1 MRNSSRLAARFL
13 LIALA
18 ITLALLSACSS
29 DQKEEA
35 SPTAESAAAV
45 SDVNEEAE
53 TAAPAGTTGNQSPSS
68 SHAALQYSE
77 DGLDIVFS
85 GGGAK
90 SIAQIGALKEL
101 EEQGIAYRRVV
112 GTSSGSIMALMVAA
126 GYSADEMAEAITER
140 TPDGQIILA
149 SFMDVPE
156 SFEDEV
162 VRDSLLFAFFE
173 HFLDTVLPV
182 ETADRLD
189 ESVMH
194 QLLEH
199 PTLREA
205 FSFIEF
211 GGVYA
216 GEQFLAWLE
225 EKLDAD
231 GRNLSQLTL
240 AEFHEETGN
249 DLTAIITDVTDHKM
263 LIVNHRTA
271 PDLPVAWLIRMSM
284 SIPFVYNHVAW
295 QPEWGTYL
303 GRDISGHDIVD
314 GGVGSNFGIE
324 MVVSEEPEFIEAME
338 IEPDRDRVVGLFLND
353 AIPVERAKGT
363 KPAPEESNDPMHGRW
378 LSVKER
384 NQALLT
390 TLLKNHD
397 HFIVRTHPD
406 VVCHLPVG
414 GFDTLEF
421 DMSEERIE
429 LLMANGQEA
438 MRECLQEMELN

>member
-1 MRNSSRLAARFL
+1 MRLILRILSVVMVFSFVLLAACN
-13 LIALA
+13 A
-18 ITLALLSACSS
+18 
-29 DQKEEA
+29 DEKEEP
-35 SPTAESAAAV
+35 SPAVESAETVDDAV
-45 SDVNEEAE
+45 EAGQTTVE
-53 TAAPAGTTGNQSPSS
+53 LPAVAGGSG
-68 SHAALQYSE
+68 LQYSE

-101 EEQGIAYRRVV
+101 EDQGITYRRVV
-112 GTSSGSIMALMVAA
+112 GTSSGSIMALMVAS
-126 GYSADEMAEAITER
+126 GYSADEMVAAITER
-140 TPDGQIILA
+140 TPDGKIILA
-149 SFMDVPE
+149 EFMDIPQTF
-156 SFEDEV
+156 SDET
-162 VRDSLLFAFFE
+162 VRESLLFAIFE
-173 HFLDTVLPV
+173 HALDTLLPV
-182 ETADRLD
+182 ATADALD

-194 QLLEH
+194 KILEH
-199 PTLREA
+199 EALREA

-216 GEQFLAWLE
+216 GEEFLSWLD

-231 GRNLSQLTL
+231 GRNLSKLTL

-271 PDLPVAWLIRMSM
+271 PNLPVAWLIRMSM
-284 SIPFVYNHVAW
+284 SIPFVYNHVPW

-303 GRDISGHDIVD
+303 GQDISGHDIVD

-324 MVVSEEPEFIEAME
+324 MVVSKEPEFIEAMG

-353 AIPVERAKGT
+353 AIPVEAAVGT
-363 KPAPEESNDPMHGRW
+363 KLPIKESDDALHSRW
-378 LSVKER
+378 SSVKDR

-390 TLLKNHD
+390 TFLKNHD

-414 GFDTLEF
+414 GFDTMEF
-421 DMSEERIE
+421 DMSQERISI
-429 LLMANGQEA
+429 LLASGQEA
-438 MRECLQEMELN
+438 MRECLGEMDLE

>member
-1 MRNSSRLAARFL
+1 MRYVKKLLLAAL
-13 LIALA
+13 VVA
-18 ITLALLSACSS
+18 LALLAACNAN
-29 DQKEEA
+29 EEEGQP
-35 SPTAESAAAV
+35 PTAESSELV
-45 SDVNEEAE
+45 SDAVDTAE
-53 TAAPAGTTGNQSPSS
+53 TAVEQPTASGRT
-68 SHAALQYSE
+68 ALQSSE

-101 EEQGIAYRRVV
+101 EEQGISYRRVV
-112 GTSSGSIMALMVAA
+112 GTSSGSIMALMVAS
-126 GYSADEMAEAITER
+126 GYSADEMAAAITER
-140 TPDGQIILA
+140 TPDGKIVLA
-149 SFMDVPE
+149 KFMDVPD
-156 SFEDEV
+156 SFSDET
-162 VRDSLLFAFFE
+162 VRESLLFAIFE
-173 HFLDTVLPV
+173 HALDTLLPLDTVD
-182 ETADRLD
+182 ALD

-194 QLLEH
+194 KILEH
-199 PTLREA
+199 EALREA

-216 GEQFLAWLE
+216 GEEFLAWLD

-231 GRNLSQLTL
+231 GRDYSGLTL

-263 LIVNHRTA
+263 LIINHRTA

-303 GRDISGHDIVD
+303 GNDISGHDIVD

-324 MVVSEEPEFIEAME
+324 MVVSEEPEFIEAMG

-353 AIPVERAKGT
+353 AIPVEAAVGT
-363 KPAPEESNDPMHGRW
+363 RPLVAESDDPLHSRW
-378 LSVKER
+378 SSVKDR

-421 DMSEERIE
+421 DMSEERVEI
-429 LLMANGQEA
+429 LMASGQEA
-438 MRECLQEMELN
+438 MRECLQEMDLE

>member
-1 MRNSSRLAARFL
+1 MVKNKILL
-13 LIALA
+13 LILIIASLIA
-18 ITLALLSACSS
+18 SVACNE
-29 DQKEEA
+29 DREEQS
-35 SPTAESAAAV
+35 SPTAVPA
-45 SDVNEEAE
+45 DTDPE
-53 TAAPAGTTGNQSPSS
+53 TVGSIDSS
-68 SHAALQYSE
+68 GDSALQSSP

-101 EEQGIAYRRVV
+101 EDRDISYRRVV
-112 GTSSGSIMALMVAA
+112 GTSSGSIMALMVAS
-126 GYSADEMAEAITER
+126 GYSADEMVAAITER
-140 TPDGQIILA
+140 TPDGKIILA
-149 SFMDVPE
+149 KFMDVPQ
-156 SFEDEV
+156 SFSDET
-162 VRDSLLFAFFE
+162 VRESLLFAFFE
-173 HFLDTVLPV
+173 HFLDSFLPV

-194 QLLEH
+194 QILEH
-199 PTLREA
+199 QALREA

-216 GEQFLAWLE
+216 GEEFLSWLN

-231 GRNLSQLTL
+231 GRNYSQLTL
-240 AEFHEETGN
+240 KEFHEATGN

-263 LIVNHRTA
+263 LIINHRTA

-303 GRDISGHDIVD
+303 GQDISGHDIVD
-314 GGVGSNFGIE
+314 GGLGSNFGIE
-324 MVVSEEPEFIEAME
+324 MVVSQEPEFIEAMG

-353 AIPVERAKGT
+353 AIPVEAAQGT
-363 KPAPEESNDPMHGRW
+363 KPENEEPDDPMHRRW
-378 LSVKER
+378 STVKER

-390 TLLKNHD
+390 TFLKNHD

-421 DMSEERIE
+421 DMSDERIE
-429 LLMANGQEA
+429 ILMNSGREA
-438 MRECLQEMELN
+438 MRECLAEMGQ

>member
-1 MRNSSRLAARFL
+1 MQSSTRFIIALLLLLLVLLAACNGEGEKVPSPASTDITSFDDGSDGGESSVSL
-13 LIALA
+13 PVIA
-18 ITLALLSACSS
+18 SGS
-29 DQKEEA
+29 
-35 SPTAESAAAV
+35 
-45 SDVNEEAE
+45 
-53 TAAPAGTTGNQSPSS
+53 G
-68 SHAALQYSE
+68 LQYSE

-90 SIAQIGALKEL
+90 SIAQVGALKEL
-101 EEQGIAYRRVV
+101 EERGITYRRVV

-126 GYSADEMAEAITER
+126 GYSADEMVAAMSER
-140 TPDGQIILA
+140 TPDGKIILA
-149 SFMDVPE
+149 KFMDVPQ
-156 SFEDEV
+156 SFDDQT
-162 VRDSLLFAFFE
+162 VRESLLFAFFE
-173 HFLDTVLPV
+173 HFLDTFLPL
-182 ETADRLD
+182 ETADKLD
-189 ESVMH
+189 ESAMH
-194 QLLEH
+194 ELLEH
-199 PTLREA
+199 EALREA

-216 GEQFLAWLE
+216 GEAFFAWLI
-225 EKLDAD
+225 EKLDEG
-231 GRNLSQLTL
+231 GRNYSDLTL
-240 AEFHEETGN
+240 AEFHEATGN

-263 LIVNHRTA
+263 LIINHRTA

-295 QPEWGTYL
+295 QSEWGTYL
-303 GRDISGHDIVD
+303 GADISGHDIVD

-324 MVVSEEPEFIEAME
+324 MVVSHEPEFIEAMG

-353 AIPVERAKGT
+353 EIMVEGAEGT
-363 KPAPEESNDPMHGRW
+363 KPDEEAQDDPMHSRW
-378 LSVKER
+378 SNVKER

-421 DMSEERIE
+421 DMSDERIA
-429 LLMANGQEA
+429 LLMESGREA
-438 MRECLQEMELN
+438 MRQCLEEMELE

>member
-1 MRNSSRLAARFL
+1 
-13 LIALA
+13 LIP
-18 ITLALLSACSS
+18 LALLVACNAGER
-29 DQKEEA
+29 EE
-35 SPTAESAAAV
+35 STPAAV
-45 SDVNEEAE
+45 SSE
-53 TAAPAGTTGNQSPSS
+53 TADGDIDLGQSNVALPGAAGGSG
-68 SHAALQYSE
+68 LQYSE

-90 SIAQIGALKEL
+90 SIAQVGALKEL
-101 EEQGIAYRRVV
+101 EDRGITYRRVV
-112 GTSSGSIMALMVAA
+112 GTSSGSIMALMVAS
-126 GYSADEMAEAITER
+126 GYSADEMVAAITER
-140 TPDGQIILA
+140 TPDGKIILA
-149 SFMDVPE
+149 KFMDIPE
-156 SFEDEV
+156 SFDDET
-162 VRDSLLFAFFE
+162 VRESLLFALFE
-173 HFLDTVLPV
+173 HFLDIFLPLD
-182 ETADRLD
+182 TADKLD
-189 ESVMH
+189 ESIMH
-194 QLLEH
+194 KALEH
-199 PTLREA
+199 QALREA

-216 GEQFLAWLE
+216 GEEFLAWLD

-240 AEFHEETGN
+240 AEFHEQTGN

-303 GRDISGHDIVD
+303 GDDISGHDIVD
-314 GGVGSNFGIE
+314 GGLGSNFGIE
-324 MVVSEEPEFIEAME
+324 MVVSQEPEFIEAMG

-353 AIPVERAKGT
+353 AIPVEAAEGT
-363 KPAPEESNDPMHGRW
+363 KPPVKESDDPMHSRW
-378 LSVKER
+378 ATVKDR

-390 TLLKNHD
+390 TFLKNHD

-421 DMSEERIE
+421 DMSDDRIQI
-429 LLMANGQEA
+429 LMNSGQEA
-438 MRECLQEMELN
+438 MRECLQDMDLQ

>member
-1 MRNSSRLAARFL
+1 M
-13 LIALA
+13 LIS
-18 ITLALLSACSS
+18 LALLVACNL
-29 DQKEEA
+29 DEKEEP
-35 SPTAESAAAV
+35 SPAAES
-45 SDVNEEAE
+45 SE
-53 TAAPAGTTGNQSPSS
+53 TVDDGVDTGETIVDSPSVAGGS
-68 SHAALQYSE
+68 GLQYSE

-90 SIAQIGALKEL
+90 SIAQVGALKEL
-101 EEQGIAYRRVV
+101 EDQGITYRRVV

-126 GYSADEMAEAITER
+126 GYSADEMVAAITER
-140 TPDGQIILA
+140 TPDGKIILA
-149 SFMDVPE
+149 KFMDVPE
-156 SFEDEV
+156 SFDDEV

-173 HFLDTVLPV
+173 HFLDSFLPLD
-182 ETADRLD
+182 TADRLD
-189 ESVMH
+189 ESAMH
-194 QLLEH
+194 KLLEH
-199 PTLREA
+199 QALREA

-216 GEQFLAWLE
+216 GEEFLTWLD

-240 AEFHEETGN
+240 AEFHKKTGN

-263 LIVNHRTA
+263 LIINHRTA

-284 SIPFVYNHVAW
+284 SIPFVYNHVIW

-303 GRDISGHDIVD
+303 GDDINGHDIVD
-314 GGVGSNFGIE
+314 GGLGSNFGIE
-324 MVVSEEPEFIEAME
+324 MVVSQEPEFIEAMG

-353 AIPVERAKGT
+353 AIPVEAAEGT
-363 KPAPEESNDPMHGRW
+363 KPIVEESDDPMHLRW
-378 LSVKER
+378 STVKER

-390 TLLKNHD
+390 TFLKNHD

-421 DMSEERIE
+421 DMSDERIQI
-429 LLMANGQEA
+429 LLNSGQEA
-438 MRECLQEMELN
+438 MRECLQKMDLD

>member
-1 MRNSSRLAARFL
+1 MKYSANHAARLLLVTMAISLAFL
-13 LIALA
+13 V
-18 ITLALLSACSS
+18 ACNS
-29 DQKEEA
+29 DQKEEP
-35 SPTAESAAAV
+35 SSTAESAPAV
-45 SDVNEEAE
+45 NDVKEEAE
-53 TAAPAGTTGNQSPSS
+53 TAVDQPASS
-68 SHAALQYSE
+68 GRTALQSSE

-101 EEQGIAYRRVV
+101 EEQGISYRRVV
-112 GTSSGSIMALMVAA
+112 GTSSGSIMALMVAS
-126 GYSADEMAEAITER
+126 GYSADEMEAAITER
-140 TPDGQIILA
+140 TPDGKIVLA
-149 SFMDVPE
+149 KFMDVPE
-156 SFEDEV
+156 SFPDEV
-162 VRDSLLFAFFE
+162 VRESLLFAFLE
-173 HFLDTVLPV
+173 HALDIFLPV
-182 ETADRLD
+182 GAADALD

-194 QLLEH
+194 KILEH
-199 PTLREA
+199 EALREA

-216 GEQFLAWLE
+216 GEEFLAWLG
-225 EKLDAD
+225 EKLDAN
-231 GRNLSQLTL
+231 GRNYADLTL

-249 DLTAIITDVTDHKM
+249 DLTAIITDVTDHEM
-263 LIVNHRTA
+263 LIINHRTA

-303 GRDISGHDIVD
+303 GQDISGHDIVD

-324 MVVSEEPEFIEAME
+324 MVVSEEPEFTEAMG
-338 IEPDRDRVVGLFLND
+338 IEPDRERVVGLFLND
-353 AIPVERAKGT
+353 AIPVKGADGT
-363 KPAPEESNDPMHGRW
+363 KPPEEEVDDPMHSRW
-378 LSVKER
+378 SNVKER

-429 LLMANGQEA
+429 ILMASGQEA
-438 MRECLQEMELN
+438 MRECLQEMGLE

>member
-1 MRNSSRLAARFL
+1 M
-13 LIALA
+13 LIS
-18 ITLALLSACSS
+18 LALLVACNA
-29 DQKEEA
+29 DEKEEP
-35 SPTAESAAAV
+35 SPVAES
-45 SDVNEEAE
+45 SE
-53 TAAPAGTTGNQSPSS
+53 TADDTADPGESAVDLPEAAGGTG
-68 SHAALQYSE
+68 LQYSE

-90 SIAQIGALKEL
+90 SIAQVGALKEL
-101 EEQGIAYRRVV
+101 EDQGITYRRVV
-112 GTSSGSIMALMVAA
+112 GTSSGSIMALMVAS
-126 GYSADEMAEAITER
+126 GYSADEMVAAITER
-140 TPDGQIILA
+140 TPDGKIILA
-149 SFMDVPE
+149 KFMDVPE
-156 SFEDEV
+156 SFDDEV
-162 VRDSLLFAFFE
+162 VRESLLFAFFE
-173 HFLDTVLPV
+173 HFLDTFLPLD
-182 ETADRLD
+182 TADELD
-189 ESVMH
+189 ESIMH
-194 QLLEH
+194 KALEH
-199 PTLREA
+199 EALREA

-216 GEQFLAWLE
+216 GEEFLAWLD

-231 GRNLSQLTL
+231 GRNLSKLTL

-263 LIVNHRTA
+263 LIINHRTA

-303 GRDISGHDIVD
+303 GDDISGHDIVD
-314 GGVGSNFGIE
+314 GGLGSNFGIE
-324 MVVSEEPEFIEAME
+324 MVISQESEFIEAMG

-353 AIPVERAKGT
+353 TIPVEAAEGT
-363 KPAPEESNDPMHGRW
+363 KLPVEESDDPMHSRW
-378 LSVKER
+378 STVKER

-390 TLLKNHD
+390 TFLKNHD

-421 DMSEERIE
+421 DMSDERIQF
-429 LLMANGQEA
+429 LFNSGQEA
-438 MRECLQEMELN
+438 MRECLSEMNLD

>member
-1 MRNSSRLAARFL
+1 MKYSECFAVRFL
-13 LIALA
+13 LVTTAISLA
-18 ITLALLSACSS
+18 FLVACNS
-29 DQKEEA
+29 DQKEEP
-35 SPTAESAAAV
+35 SPTAESAPAAN
-45 SDVNEEAE
+45 DVNEEAE
-53 TAAPAGTTGNQSPSS
+53 TAVDQSPFGSLP
-68 SHAALQYSE
+68 ALQSSE

-101 EEQGIAYRRVV
+101 EEQGITYRRVV
-112 GTSSGSIMALMVAA
+112 GTSSGSIMALMVAS

-140 TPDGQIILA
+140 TPEGKIILA
-149 SFMDVPE
+149 EFMDIPD
-156 SFEDEV
+156 SFSDET
-162 VRDSLLFAFFE
+162 VRESLLFAFLE
-173 HFLDTVLPV
+173 HAFGIFLPAGA
-182 ETADRLD
+182 ADALD

-194 QLLEH
+194 KILEH
-199 PTLREA
+199 DAVREA

-216 GEQFLAWLE
+216 GEEFLSWLD

-231 GRNLSQLTL
+231 GRNYSGLTL

-271 PDLPVAWLIRMSM
+271 PDLPLAWLIRMSM

-324 MVVSEEPEFIEAME
+324 MVVSEEPEFIEAMG

-353 AIPVERAKGT
+353 AIPVEAAEGT
-363 KPAPEESNDPMHGRW
+363 KPPGAESDDPLHSRW
-378 LSVKER
+378 SSVKDR

-421 DMSEERIE
+421 DMSEERVEI
-429 LLMANGQEA
+429 LMASGQEA
-438 MRECLQEMELN
+438 MGECLREMELN

>member
-1 MRNSSRLAARFL
+1 MHLSARLLLAAMALSLML
-13 LIALA
+13 LA
-18 ITLALLSACSS
+18 ACNAG
-29 DQKEEA
+29 EEEGR
-35 SPTAESAAAV
+35 SPTAVSSETV
-45 SDVNEEAE
+45 SDVGDSAEAVVDQ
-53 TAAPAGTTGNQSPSS
+53 AVVSS
-68 SHAALQYSE
+68 DSALKASE

-101 EEQGIAYRRVV
+101 EEQGITYRRVV
-112 GTSSGSIMALMVAA
+112 GTSSGSIMALMVAS
-126 GYSADEMAEAITER
+126 GYSADEMAAAITER
-140 TPDGQIILA
+140 TPDGKIVLA
-149 SFMDVPE
+149 KFMDVPQ
-156 SFEDEV
+156 SFSDEA
-162 VRDSLLFAFFE
+162 VRESLLFAFLE
-173 HFLDTVLPV
+173 HALDIFLPLDT
-182 ETADRLD
+182 ADALD

-194 QLLEH
+194 KILEH
-199 PTLREA
+199 EALREA

-216 GEQFLAWLE
+216 GEEFLSWLD

-231 GRNLSQLTL
+231 GRNYSGLTL
-240 AEFHEETGN
+240 AEFHEQTGN

-314 GGVGSNFGIE
+314 GGVGSNFGVE
-324 MVVSEEPEFIEAME
+324 MVVSKEPEFIEAMG

-353 AIPVERAKGT
+353 AIPVAAAEGT
-363 KPAPEESNDPMHGRW
+363 RPPTAESDDLLHSSW
-378 LSVKER
+378 SSVKDR

-421 DMSEERIE
+421 DMSEERVEI
-429 LLMANGQEA
+429 LMASGQEA
-438 MRECLQEMELN
+438 MRECLQEMDLE